1 MDFTEKIIAYYN
13 AETRH
18 CFFNALPIG
27 LILIVSSIILLSLF
41 SSNSFLKG
49 VAIPILIGGVFATVG
64 SYFAGQSAKNEMP
77 KKIEL
82 FKKDKTEFVKTE
94 SYKVDK
100 IKKGW
105 VGIKIFW
112 TVPIIL
118 GLILIFVSQTRF
130 LNGI

>member
-1 MDFTEKIIAYYN
+1 
-13 AETRH
+13 
-18 CFFNALPIG
+18 
-27 LILIVSSIILLSLF
+27 
-41 SSNSFLKG
+41 
-49 VAIPILIGGVFATVG
+49 
-64 SYFAGQSAKNEMP
+64 
-77 KKIEL
+77 
-82 FKKDKTEFVKTE
+82 EFVKTE

-130 LNGI
+130 LNGIAIGCLIMATIGHIEEMISYQHNEKYRLEIKNFAKD